1 MADHK
6 YFDATHPLTPTAN
19 ALIELAAEDTVFLAL
34 GAQSATLLGIKGA
47 GKNQVLIHSAGVVHT
62 QLNALEI
69 LGDENR
75 IHNEGFVTSIAG
87 TGVLL
92 SGGGTNR
99 LTNLGTITGVKGVEV
114 ANSTLVGDKLDLLN
128 AGSISAI
135 GVAVK
140 GTFGGDRV
148 VNKGTLQTK
157 EVDALLVDLA
167 EGNDYYDGT
176 LGVVNGRIALGLGN
190 DTAIG
195 GAGSETFSGDG
206 GDDSIDGGAG
216 VDTVDYSAATVA
228 CRVDLSNTSW
238 QFTGQG
244 MDLLLN
250 FENVIGTALNDT
262 LLGNAGDNKLV
273 GNAGDDTLE
282 GGLGTD
288 ILDGGGAAA
297 GDTARYAGSAAAFIN
312 LAVTGTQNTLGYGYD
327 TLIGIENLEGGSGAD
342 NFTGNDGANLLI
354 GNGGNDTFRGGNGND
369 TIEGGTGQDTAEYS
383 GPRANY
389 TVTTNTDG
397 SVQVVGPEGDDLLK
411 DIRFVKFANNE
422 TVALTNANPT
432 AIRLSAT
439 SIAENAAPNTTVGTL
454 SGTDPDG
461 DSLTFSL
468 ESNAGGLFTLTNGNS
483 VVLSRALDFETAGQH
498 IISVRARDAY
508 GGEFVQTLTITV
520 RNVVETTPFTI
531 YGTAGN
537 DDRSG
542 EAGNDQLFGFEGND
556 QLAGGAGND
565 ILRGGLGNDV
575 LIGGAGADFFV
586 LDSKPNVRTNVDVL
600 YDFNAAEDTIQLV
613 KGAFAKV
620 ASKKGVL
627 PKAAFWVGDR
637 VHDSSDRI
645 FYNKKTGGLF
655 YDADGTGRA
664 TGLQIAVMQKNL
676 ALTYKDFD
684 II

>member
-1 MADHK
+1 M
-6 YFDATHPLTPTAN
+6 
-19 ALIELAAEDTVFLAL
+19 
-34 GAQSATLLGIKGA
+34 
-47 GKNQVLIHSAGVVHT
+47 
-62 QLNALEI
+62 
-69 LGDENR
+69 
-75 IHNEGFVTSIAG
+75 
-87 TGVLL
+87 
-92 SGGGTNR
+92 
-99 LTNLGTITGVKGVEV
+99 
-114 ANSTLVGDKLDLLN
+114 
-128 AGSISAI
+128 
-135 GVAVK
+135 
-140 GTFGGDRV
+140 
-148 VNKGTLQTK
+148 
-157 EVDALLVDLA
+157 
-167 EGNDYYDGT
+167 
-176 LGVVNGRIALGLGN
+176 
-190 DTAIG
+190 
-195 GAGSETFSGDG
+195 
-206 GDDSIDGGAG
+206 
-216 VDTVDYSAATVA
+216 
-228 CRVDLSNTSW
+228 
-238 QFTGQG
+238 
-244 MDLLLN
+244 
-250 FENVIGTALNDT
+250 
-262 LLGNAGDNKLV
+262 
-273 GNAGDDTLE
+273 
-282 GGLGTD
+282 
-288 ILDGGGAAA
+288 
-297 GDTARYAGSAAAFIN
+297 
-312 LAVTGTQNTLGYGYD
+312 
-327 TLIGIENLEGGSGAD
+327 
-342 NFTGNDGANLLI
+342 
-354 GNGGNDTFRGGNGND
+354 
-369 TIEGGTGQDTAEYS
+369 
-383 GPRANY
+383 
-389 TVTTNTDG
+389 
-397 SVQVVGPEGDDLLK
+397 
-411 DIRFVKFANNE
+411 KFANNE
-422 TVALTNANPT
+422 TVALTNTNPT

-468 ESNAGGLFTLTNGNS
+468 ELNAGGLFTLTNGNS